1 MRSRTSR
8 ASRKQGRSPIPSPE
22 HSLFAGSRAVE
33 QQLLLVPHLFWRTR
47 TCSKSTP
54 TRRSLPATSAHKS
67 CEATLGRGSSA
78 SSVGKVPRYPYFC
91 TPCQKSYFRMNV
103 HPDCQEKVNK
113 IIVQTSP
120 ALDKRFFCPY
130 FHLSHEANT
139 KIRGEEVFSFVH
151 IVWQM

>member
-22 HSLFAGSRAVE
+22 HSLFAGSLAVE
-33 QQLLLVPHLFWRTR
+33 RQLLLVPHLFWRTR

-113 IIVQTSP
+113 IIRVVQTSS

-139 KIRGEEVFSFVH
+139 KISGEEVFIFVLYT
-151 IVWQM
+151 

>member
-1 MRSRTSR
+1 MQALSV
-8 ASRKQGRSPIPSPE
+8 K
-22 HSLFAGSRAVE
+22 SLVISIFLHA
-33 QQLLLVPHLFWRTR
+33 
-47 TCSKSTP
+47 
-54 TRRSLPATSAHKS
+54 
-67 CEATLGRGSSA
+67 
-78 SSVGKVPRYPYFC
+78 
-91 TPCQKSYFRMNV
+91 CQKSYFRMNV

-113 IIVQTSP
+113 IVVQTSP

>member
-22 HSLFAGSRAVE
+22 HSLFAGSLAVE
-33 QQLLLVPHLFWRTR
+33 QQPLLVPHLFWRTR

-54 TRRSLPATSAHKS
+54 TRKSLPATSAHKS

-120 ALDKRFFCPY
+120 ALDKRFF
-130 FHLSHEANT
+130 
-139 KIRGEEVFSFVH
+139 VH
-151 IVWQM
+151 IFTFHMRQTQKLEEKKFSVLYT